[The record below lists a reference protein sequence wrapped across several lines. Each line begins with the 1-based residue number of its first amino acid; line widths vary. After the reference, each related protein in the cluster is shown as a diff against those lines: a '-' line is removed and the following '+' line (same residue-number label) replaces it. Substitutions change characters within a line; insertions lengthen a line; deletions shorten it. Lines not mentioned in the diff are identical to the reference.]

1 MTTPARAAEGSLR
14 RVAQGDGRP
23 AAGFSRPAS
32 GPGVPRP
39 ITAVVSGVS
48 ALIVIVAS
56 AWLATTP
63 GAEQAQ
69 TDLVLWFNHPP
80 QPFAAVFAAVNPL
93 FRPVP
98 VILLGIVFLGWVIL
112 TARQTCERLE
122 VLRALLVAVTI
133 AEVTAQVMKSPANQP
148 RPLAVVP
155 GLDTH
160 DYPVDPHG
168 NAYPSAHTAMVVAV
182 LCALWPWMRWPQRIV
197 GVVVAVLVALNRI
210 YIGAH
215 WPIDVVGGGAIG
227 LLAAAVVWLIAT
239 RWPIRASGPAH
250 SHHS

>member
-14 RVAQGDGRP
+14 QVAQEGDGRP

-56 AWLATTP
+56 AWLATKP

-69 TDLVLWFNHPP
+69 TDLVLWFNHRRK
-80 QPFAAVFAAVNPL
+80 PFAAVFAAVYLL

-98 VILLGIVFLGWVIL
+98 LILLGIVFLGWAIL
-112 TARQTCERLE
+112 TAAQTCERLE

-133 AEVTAQVMKSPANQP
+133 AEVTAQVMKSLANQP

-155 GLDTH
+155 GLDTD
-160 DYPVDPHG
+160 DYPVDLHG
-168 NAYPSAHTAMVVAV
+168 KAYPSAHTAMAVAW
-182 LCALWPWMRWPQRIV
+182 CARCGP
-197 GVVVAVLVALNRI
+197 GC
-210 YIGAH
+210 
-215 WPIDVVGGGAIG
+215 GGHN
-227 LLAAAVVWLIAT
+227 
-239 RWPIRASGPAH
+239 ASSA
-250 SHHS
+250 SWSRFS